1 MFCDLFDG
9 LRIELFLH
17 VYLSCSSFAS
27 CYGDVVTCSDVDISS
42 KGGNENAIARQTDM
56 LILVNVN
63 TAVGG
68 VSS

>member
-1 MFCDLFDG
+1 M
-9 LRIELFLH
+9 
-17 VYLSCSSFAS
+17 YLSCLSFAS

-42 KGGNENAIARQTDM
+42 KGGNDNAIARQTDM